1 MGVVSDPGLL
11 DAPERVQST
20 LSEYG
25 ARVREGVRGVL
36 PSVAQRP
43 YLDALVSD
51 YPLRGG
57 KMMRSCLCLATA
69 RAFGAR
75 FEDALPTAVA
85 IELLHNAM
93 LIHDDIEDG
102 SDERRGHP
110 ALHRLHGVPL
120 ALNAGDTLSLLS
132 LRPLRDN
139 SLRLGPALAF
149 RILEETERMAW
160 ESAEGQALEL
170 GWRHD
175 NRMDVSDADYLTM
188 ILKKTCWLATIF
200 PCRVGALIGTRGTAD
215 VEAFF
220 RFGFFLGAAF
230 QIQDDILNLAGDA
243 RYGKEIGGDLWEGK
257 RTLML
262 VHAWRNATRGEKA
275 RLTKLLAQPREAR
288 TAEDI
293 AWLRD
298 LIDRS
303 DAIEHAR
310 HTAHGLAGAA
320 LREFETLFADVP
332 ASPDRE
338 FIGGLVTWVLQRA
351 H

>member
-1 MGVVSDPGLL
+1 MGSVTDPGLL
-11 DAPERVQST
+11 DAPERVQHT
-20 LSEYG
+20 LADYG
-25 ARVREGVRGVL
+25 ARVREAVCAAL
-36 PSVAQRP
+36 PAARRP
-43 YLDALVSD
+43 YLDDLVRD

-69 RAFGAR
+69 RAYGAA

-102 SDERRGHP
+102 SDKRRGHP

-120 ALNAGDTLSLLS
+120 ALNAGDSLSLLS

-139 SLRLGPALAF
+139 HARLGPAVAF
-149 RILEETERMAW
+149 RLLEETERMAW

-188 ILKKTCWLATIF
+188 ILKKTCGRATIF
-200 PCRVGALIGTRGTAD
+200 PCRAGALIGTRGTAD
-215 VEAFF
+215 VDAFF

-262 VHAWRNATRGEKA
+262 IHAWRRASRAERA
-275 RLTKLLAQPREAR
+275 RLAKLLAQPREHR
-288 TAEDI
+288 TGEDI
-293 AWLRD
+293 TWLRD
-298 LIDRS
+298 LIDRAE
-303 DAIEHAR
+303 AIEYAR

-320 LREFETLFADVP
+320 LREFDLLFAGVP
-332 ASPDRE
+332 DSPDRE

>member
-1 MGVVSDPGLL
+1 MGSVTDPGLL
-11 DAPERVQST
+11 DAPERVQTT
-20 LSEYG
+20 LADYG
-25 ARVREGVRGVL
+25 ARVREAVRSTL
-36 PSVAQRP
+36 PAARRP
-43 YLDALVSD
+43 YLDDLVRD

-69 RAFGAR
+69 RAFGAA

-139 SLRLGPALAF
+139 QARLGPLVAF
-149 RILEETERMAW
+149 RLLEETERMAW

-200 PCRVGALIGTRGTAD
+200 PVRAGALIGTRGAAD

-262 VHAWRNATRGEKA
+262 IHAWRRASRSERA
-275 RLTKLLAQPREAR
+275 RLSRLLARPRESR
-288 TAEDI
+288 TVADI
-293 AWLRD
+293 AWLRE
-298 LIDRS
+298 LIDRA
-303 DAIEHAR
+303 DAIEYAR

-320 LREFETLFADVP
+320 LREFDVLFAGVP
-332 ASPDRE
+332 DSPDRA
-338 FIGGLVTWVLQRA
+338 FIGGLVTWVLQRV

>member
-1 MGVVSDPGLL
+1 MGSVTDPGLL
-11 DAPERVQST
+11 DAPERVQTT
-20 LSEYG
+20 LADYG
-25 ARVREGVRGVL
+25 ARVREAVRSTL
-36 PSVAQRP
+36 PAARRP
-43 YLDALVSD
+43 YLDDLVRD

-69 RAFGAR
+69 RAFGAA

-139 SLRLGPALAF
+139 QARLGPLVAF
-149 RILEETERMAW
+149 RLLEETERMAW

-200 PCRVGALIGTRGTAD
+200 PVRAGALIGTRGAAD

-230 QIQDDILNLAGDA
+230 QIQDDVLNLAGDA

-262 VHAWRNATRGEKA
+262 IHAWRRASRSERA
-275 RLTKLLAQPREAR
+275 RLSRLLAKPRESR
-288 TAEDI
+288 TNADI
-293 AWLRD
+293 AWLRE
-298 LIDRS
+298 LIDRA
-303 DAIEHAR
+303 DAIEYAR

-320 LREFETLFADVP
+320 LREFDVLFAGVP
-332 ASPDRE
+332 DSPDRA
-338 FIGGLVTWVLQRA
+338 FIGGLVTWVLQRV